1 MLSSLTLPPLRDIFV
16 SDQRQIVKSENRQK
30 SLEKVESLHKQ
41 RFLPRRMTTNS
52 PERYEI
58 LSPVFDHG
66 VESRWE
72 QTLQQL
78 VR

>member
-52 PERYEI
+52 PER
-58 LSPVFDHG
+58 
-66 VESRWE
+66 
-72 QTLQQL
+72 
-78 VR
+78 